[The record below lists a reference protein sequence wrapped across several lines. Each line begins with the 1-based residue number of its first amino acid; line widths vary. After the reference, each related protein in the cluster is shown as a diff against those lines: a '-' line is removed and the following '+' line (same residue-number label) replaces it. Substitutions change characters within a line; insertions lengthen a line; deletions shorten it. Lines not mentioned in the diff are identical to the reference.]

1 MTSKWLEGK
10 VLKKIG
16 MGLVGSGFLADKFAA
31 CYRQDPRVNLVA
43 VASKT
48 RSHAERF
55 AEKYGLKAWYTDY
68 EEMFERDDID
78 AVNVCVPNFLHAS
91 VTISAA
97 EHGKHVLCTKPLAVS
112 TDQADKMVK
121 ACRRAGVKLMY
132 GENWLYTP
140 AAERIR
146 EIIKE
151 GALGRLLAIEA
162 REQHSGSHSPYATRK
177 EYCGGGV
184 LIHMAVH
191 PIGFIMHMMGKP
203 VRRVYAELGNLL
215 HNIEVEDYAVILM
228 RFEGGNSGIAQS
240 NYITRGGMQD
250 RIEIYGS
257 EGMAFINLTH
267 ANPIRIYSD
276 VGYSY
281 VVEKASTSLGWT
293 SPTIDENYQY
303 GFCNMVRHFVT
314 CIVEDKEPMST
325 GEFGR
330 EVLRVVSAGYESSRK
345 KTAVAL

>member
-1 MTSKWLEGK
+1 M
-10 VLKKIG
+10 KKIG
-16 MGLVGSGFLADKFAA
+16 MGLVGAGFLADKFAS
-31 CYRQDPRVNLVA
+31 CYKQDPRVELVA

-48 RSHAERF
+48 KKHAERF
-55 AEKYGLKAWYTDY
+55 AKKYGMKSWYTDY
-68 EEMFERDDID
+68 EEMFKRDDID
-78 AVNVCVPNFLHAS
+78 AVNVCVPNFLHS
-91 VTISAA
+91 PVTISAA
-97 EHGKHVLCTKPLAVS
+97 EHGKHVLCTKPLAIS
-112 TDQADKMVK
+112 MGQADKMVR
-121 ACRRAGVKLMY
+121 ACRRANVKLMY

-146 EIIKE
+146 KILGE

-191 PIGFIMHMMGKP
+191 PIGFIMHMMGRP

-215 HNIEVEDYAVILM
+215 HNIEVEDYAVLLM
-228 RFEGGNSGIAQS
+228 RFEGGGSGIAQA

-267 ANPIRIYSD
+267 SNPICIYSD

-281 VVEKASTSLGWT
+281 VVEKASMSRGWT
-293 SPTIDENYQY
+293 SPVIDENYQY
-303 GFCNMVRHFVT
+303 GFYNMLRHFID
-314 CIVEDKEPMST
+314 CLVEDKEPMST

-330 EVLRVVSAGYESSRK
+330 EVLRVVSAGYESNRK
-345 KTAVAL
+345 KIAVAL